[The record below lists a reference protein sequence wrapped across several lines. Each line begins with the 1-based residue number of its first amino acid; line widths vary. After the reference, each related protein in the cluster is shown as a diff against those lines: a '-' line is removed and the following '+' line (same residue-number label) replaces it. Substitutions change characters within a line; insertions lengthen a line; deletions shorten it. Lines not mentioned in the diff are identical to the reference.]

1 MKASKAI
8 EMKLELIE
16 KICGLV
22 LNSKGP
28 RNLSAG
34 FVAMVKRNKTT
45 TYFEISHAENVLRH

>member
-34 FVAMVKRNKTT
+34 FVAMVKRIKRQHILKSVTLKM
-45 TYFEISHAENVLRH
+45 Y